1 MARNSGILIRQLFGN
16 WSNPCVGLLH
26 HRRKLLPSSIQTLT
40 LTSIPSTTPCL
51 PPPCKL
57 RLSSPNLHFKERSD
71 KGLIFSRPASM
82 VIISNKDDYD
92 RAIKQVTDGLWPAVF
107 YFVAYDHTPL
117 WTCSTFE
124 LRRLRGEFPHVTI
137 YKVIGTPVNDMEE
150 MWNYT
155 KPDLKPAFH
164 FYLNGEKVGGIR
176 GSKKLQDI
184 FAELYRNVVP
194 VEATQPMGSSRMGE
208 RRAEKLVIQ
217 AKKDENDKG
226 SVRAL
231 SQWRRAATLS
241 QLRGAASLAQ
251 GSGGLVEAVE
261 SSTAPSLDEVMQA
274 VESLPGGCAKSI
286 LWWFARGLFKYQP
299 KKRVMFSKVQ
309 GPYFKVAWL
318 MHEMAEE

>member
-16 WSNPCVGLLH
+16 WSNPCAGLLH

-57 RLSSPNLHFKERSD
+57 PLSSPNLHFKERSD
-71 KGLIFSRPASM
+71 KGLVFSRPANM

-92 RAIKQVTDGLWPAVF
+92 RAIKQVKDGLWPAVF
-107 YFVAYDHTPL
+107 YLVAYDRTPL
-117 WTCSTFE
+117 WTFSTFK
-124 LRRLRGEFPHVTI
+124 LHRLREEFPHVTI
-137 YKVIGTPVNDMEE
+137 YKIIGIPVTNMEK
-150 MWNYT
+150 MWKYT
-155 KPDLKPAFH
+155 KPDEMPEFH
-164 FYLNGEKVGGIR
+164 FYLNGEKEGDLH
-176 GSKKLQDI
+176 GSDKLQDI
-184 FAELYRNVVP
+184 FAELYRNVAP
-194 VEATQPMGSSRMGE
+194 VEATQPMGSSGMGE
-208 RRAEKLVIQ
+208 RRAEQLVVH
-217 AKKDENDKG
+217 ANKDENDKG

-231 SQWRRAATLS
+231 SQWRDAATLS
-241 QLRGAASLAQ
+241 QLRGAAALAQ

-274 VESLPGGCAKSI
+274 VESLPGGCANSI

-309 GPYFKVAWL
+309 GLYFKVAWL